1 MAFKQPVVLIRI
13 AICNQG
19 ADQWVEFALINHL
32 LIKKLRFSGTTL
44 RKTNLV
50 ELNQV
55 FSKLIVII

>member
-44 RKTNLV
+44 
-50 ELNQV
+50 
-55 FSKLIVII
+55 